1 MKLNIDAEPKD
12 MGIALSAF
20 FSSSAQNPTQKPK
33 EAVRVTQSGVNFDIV
48 KNEDSYTVKA
58 VYK

>member
-1 MKLNIDAEPKD
+1 MKLNLDCEPKD
-12 MGIALSAF
+12 MGLALSAF

-33 EAVRVTQSGVNFDIV
+33 EAVRITQNGVNFDIV
-48 KNEDSYTVKA
+48 KNEDSYTVRA